1 MPSSAGNQI
10 LVKSATRLTHENLM
24 FATNCKTRRHRR
36 PRPARTGAVVTE
48 FAFCA
53 PILFLF
59 FFASL
64 EFSRVNMIRQSVENA
79 VYEGARRGIVP
90 GATAQNCRD
99 SAQVVLNSISAR
111 DAQIDVSPSV
121 ITNNTDEITVA
132 VTVPINSNSWVFPV
146 FFRDKSISGEMT
158 LRRER
163 FDASTSVP

>member
-1 MPSSAGNQI
+1 MNA
-10 LVKSATRLTHENLM
+10 H
-24 FATNCKTRRHRR
+24 HRPIGR
-36 PRPARTGAVVTE
+36 PRRRQHARSGAVVTE

-53 PILFLF
+53 PLLFLF

-99 SAQVVLNSISAR
+99 SAQAILDSISAR
-111 DAQIDVSPSV
+111 DAQIDVTPSV
-121 ITNNTDEITVA
+121 ITKNTAEVNVA
-132 VTVPINSNSWVFPV
+132 VTIPINSNSWVFPF
-146 FFRDKSISGEMT
+146 FFRDRTIAGDMS